1 MASQALRS
9 VSARVSARASSVRL
23 RLGMALFG
31 GRRVGLSG
39 VLIPSQE
46 AGLEHDLVR
55 FDVLKTQPLEELSGQ
70 DEPCEVER

>member
-1 MASQALRS
+1 M
-9 VSARVSARASSVRL
+9 
-23 RLGMALFG
+23 GMALFG